1 MRILCDVMPEP
12 QHHPDQSDGRRHS
25 EPAPRHGSPVQQP
38 TQAEADARARHSAD
52 ARSTD
57 RGARVGDGAREGA
70 RSAWGERVIAHL
82 DLDCFFAQVEELDDP
97 AIRGKP
103 VIVGPP
109 APTRLPNGRIDFS
122 RSGRGI
128 VCTSNYVARSFGV
141 RTAMAAT
148 QAHRLCPDGIYR
160 PCRGER
166 YRELSRA
173 VFAVCE
179 DFTPRIRPVGIDE
192 CYLDFTGLER
202 WVRARHRDVESADFE
217 RDWPRLLASDLR
229 DAIEE
234 RTGLTASIGVGPN
247 RFIAKLAS
255 DYDKPRGLKAVSPG
269 HCPVFVRSLKLGDL
283 RGVGPKTRERLERL
297 GFRTPSDILDLP
309 RQDATERLGDLGR
322 SIWDASH
329 GRPGDLPDEREQRK
343 SISRDRTFSQNQS
356 CSSEA
361 GRREMLAT
369 LSRLSAKATY
379 SLRKECL
386 FASSVSVRVRFAD
399 FSQVQR
405 DRSLGAED
413 GVVSTDQ
420 DADIM
425 PVVER
430 LLEEIL
436 TRRASPAQQRHGVR
450 LVGVKLGG
458 LSALRQ
464 RQLRLGEEERVDQR
478 ASVYKVADEI
488 RRRLGFDALSIGRSI
503 ESDRPRS
510 TRSHV
515 PTQHDAGFPGKQQ
528 VNSAPDADDLE
539 DPELWFRRDLSE
551 D

>member
-1 MRILCDVMPEP
+1 MPD
-12 QHHPDQSDGRRHS
+12 PDTQPDHAS
-25 EPAPRHGSPVQQP
+25 PAQQP
-38 TQAEADARARHSAD
+38 TQADADARSRHRAD

-57 RGARVGDGAREGA
+57 RGASVGDGARTVRGTGE
-70 RSAWGERVIAHL
+70 SAWGGRVIAHL

-97 AIRGKP
+97 TIRGKP

-128 VCTSNYVARSFGV
+128 VCTSNYAARAFGV
-141 RTAMAAT
+141 RTAMPAT
-148 QAHRLCPDGIYR
+148 QAHRLCPDGAYR

-166 YRELSRA
+166 YRELSRE

-192 CYLDFTGLER
+192 CYLDFSGLAR
-202 WVRARHRDVESADFE
+202 WTRGRYPDVDPEVFA

-229 DAIEE
+229 DAIES
-234 RTGLTASIGVGPN
+234 RTGLTASVGVGPN

-255 DYDKPRGLKAVSPG
+255 DYDKPRGLKAVAPRDCSA
-269 HCPVFVRSLKLGDL
+269 FVRGLKLGDL

-297 GFRTPSDILDLP
+297 GFRTPSDILDLT
-309 RQDATERLGDLGR
+309 RQSACERLGDLGR

-329 GRPGDLPDEREQRK
+329 GKDGDLPDEREQRK
-343 SISRDRTFSQNQS
+343 SISRDRTFAENIS
-356 CSSEA
+356 CSSED

-399 FSQVQR
+399 FSQIQH

-413 GVVSTDQ
+413 GIGSTDQ

-430 LLEEIL
+430 LLEETL
-436 TRRASPAQQRHGVR
+436 TRRASQKQLRHGVR

-464 RQLRLGEEERVDQR
+464 RQLRLGEEEQVDQR

-503 ESDRPRS
+503 ESDAKRS
-510 TRSHV
+510 RHV
-515 PTQHDAGFPGKQQ
+515 PTQTDTSDRGKQQ
-528 VNSAPDADDLE
+528 VNSESEGDDAG
-539 DPELWFRRDLSE
+539 DPELWLRRDLS
-551 D
+551 DD

>member
-1 MRILCDVMPEP
+1 MPDPDP
-12 QHHPDQSDGRRHS
+12 QPDHAS
-25 EPAPRHGSPVQQP
+25 PAQQP
-38 TQAEADARARHSAD
+38 TQADADARSRQSAD

-57 RGARVGDGAREGA
+57 RGARVGDGARTA
-70 RSAWGERVIAHL
+70 RHVGEPVWGNRVIAHL

-97 AIRGKP
+97 SIRGKP

-122 RSGRGI
+122 KSGRGI
-128 VCTSNYVARSFGV
+128 VCTSNYVARTYGV
-141 RTAMAAT
+141 RTAMPAT
-148 QAHRLCPDGIYR
+148 QAHRLCPDGVYR
-160 PCRGER
+160 SCRGER
-166 YRELSRA
+166 YRDLSRA

-192 CYLDFTGLER
+192 CYLDFSGLER
-202 WVRARHRDVESADFE
+202 WTRSRHPDVDPRVFA
-217 RDWPRLLASDLR
+217 RDWPRLLATDLR
-229 DAIEE
+229 DAIES

-255 DYDKPRGLKAVSPG
+255 DYDKPRGLKPVAPG
-269 HCPVFVRSLKLGDL
+269 DCPAFVRSLKLGDL

-297 GFRTPSDILDLP
+297 GFRAPADILDLS
-309 RQDATERLGDLGR
+309 REDAIERLGDLGR
-322 SIWDASH
+322 SIWDHSH
-329 GRPGDLPDEREQRK
+329 GTGGDLPDEREQRK
-343 SISRDRTFSQNQS
+343 SISRDRTFSEDQS
-356 CSSEA
+356 CSSAA

-386 FASSVSVRVRFAD
+386 FASGVSVRVRFAD
-399 FSQVQR
+399 FSQIQR

-413 GVVSTDQ
+413 GVCSTDQ

-436 TRRASPAQQRHGVR
+436 TKRASTAQRRMGVR
-450 LVGVKLGG
+450 LVGVKLAG

-464 RQLRLGEEERVDQR
+464 RQLRLGEEDRVDQR
-478 ASVYKVADEI
+478 ANVYKVADEI

-503 ESDRPRS
+503 ESDSKRS
-510 TRSHV
+510 RHV
-515 PTQHDAGFPGKQQ
+515 ATQHDAVRGKQQ
-528 VNSAPDADDLE
+528 VNSEGEADDSG
-539 DPELWFRRDLSE
+539 DHELWFGRELPDN
-551 D
+551 